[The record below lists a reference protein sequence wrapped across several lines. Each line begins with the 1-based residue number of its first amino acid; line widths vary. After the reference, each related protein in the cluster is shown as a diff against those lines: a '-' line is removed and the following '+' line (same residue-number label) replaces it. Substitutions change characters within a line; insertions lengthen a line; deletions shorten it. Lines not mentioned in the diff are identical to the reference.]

1 MINSKNVATAS
12 SAIPTSDHDF
22 EKISRLHA
30 KSTGRSATF
39 QVGSQHEPSWQL
51 SVDPFADGFGK
62 KQGHVRCSGGGV
74 FGSLNH
80 SSASIKNMF
89 RNWVSQFN

>member
-1 MINSKNVATAS
+1 MYLERVSFS
-12 SAIPTSDHDF
+12 SFLVVFHSPKQSPNPN
-22 EKISRLHA
+22 E
-30 KSTGRSATF
+30 
-39 QVGSQHEPSWQL
+39 
-51 SVDPFADGFGK
+51 

-80 SSASIKNMF
+80 SSASNKNMF

>member
-1 MINSKNVATAS
+1 MIKSKNVANAS

-62 KQGHVRCSGGGV
+62 KQTAFFFRI
-74 FGSLNH
+74 SLLRSLQN
-80 SSASIKNMF
+80 
-89 RNWVSQFN
+89 Q

>member
-1 MINSKNVATAS
+1 MLPMPVLQFQLQIM
-12 SAIPTSDHDF
+12 
-22 EKISRLHA
+22 ISRKSQGCIA

-62 KQGHVRCSGGGV
+62 KQAA
-74 FGSLNH
+74 FF
-80 SSASIKNMF
+80 ATE
-89 RNWVSQFN
+89 